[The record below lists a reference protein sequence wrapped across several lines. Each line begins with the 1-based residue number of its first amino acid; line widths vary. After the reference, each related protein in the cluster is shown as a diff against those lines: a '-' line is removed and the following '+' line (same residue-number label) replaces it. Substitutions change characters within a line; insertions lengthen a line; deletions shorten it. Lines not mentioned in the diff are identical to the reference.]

1 MAVVIQAQK
10 LGKRYRLGE
19 SGYATLREKF
29 DVGLRRR
36 TPSENGRRDVWAL
49 QEIDLEIDE
58 GDVVG
63 IVGRN
68 GAGKTTFLKTVAG
81 IVRPTTGVV
90 RVRGRVGAL
99 LEVGTGFHPEL
110 TGRENIFLNG
120 VVLGMSRR
128 EIKRCYEDIVE
139 FSGVER
145 FLETPLKRYSSG
157 MYLRLAF
164 AVAAHVDPDVLIVDE
179 VLAVGDAE
187 FRERCLTRVSEF
199 GREGR
204 TVLFVSHDSGVVGR
218 LCRRAIWLDE
228 GRTLADGPALE
239 VLDRYL
245 GSVARRVSSAP
256 APIAPGSPI
265 SDVSVALLDTS
276 GVPVQTVRR
285 DKTLVLRLQ
294 VTTTERVHG
303 LDAALYVV
311 DRGGGRLVNENVSD
325 GPCAGTLA
333 GPPGRHDVFLTLPP
347 ILAAGQYVVG
357 VWIGTPRET
366 YVSTEVLEFMLLPL
380 PLDQSEARH
389 GLVRPAVSWAAQ
401 PPAPAGPAS

>member
-1 MAVVIQAQK
+1 MAVVIQAEK

-19 SGYATLREKF
+19 GGYATLREKL
-29 DVGLRRR
+29 DGRLRRR
-36 TPSENGRRDVWAL
+36 AFDLERREVWAL
-49 QEIDLEIDE
+49 REIDLEIDE

-128 EIKRCYEDIVE
+128 EIKRRYDDIVE

-187 FRERCLTRVSEF
+187 FRERCLSRVSEF

-218 LCRRAIWLDE
+218 MCRHAIWLDE
-228 GRTLADGPALE
+228 GRPLAVGPALE
-239 VLDRYL
+239 VLDQYL
-245 GSVARRVSSAP
+245 SSVAGHASHQP
-256 APIAPGSPI
+256 APVASGGPI
-265 SDVSVALLDTS
+265 RDVSVAVLDGS
-276 GVPVQTVRR
+276 GDPVQTARR
-285 DKTLVLRLQ
+285 DETLVLRLHL
-294 VTTTERVHG
+294 TTEERVHG
-303 LDAALYVV
+303 LDAAFYVL
-311 DRGGGRLVNENVSD
+311 DRNGARLVYEHVSD
-325 GPCAGTLA
+325 GSFAGALA
-333 GPPGRHDVFLTLPP
+333 GPPARHDVYLTVPP
-347 ILAAGQYVVG
+347 ILDAGRYVVG
-357 VWIGTPRET
+357 VWIGTLHQNFVRA
-366 YVSTEVLEFMLLPL
+366 EVLEFTLLPL
-380 PLDQSEARH
+380 PLDQSEAHH
-389 GLVRPAVSWAAQ
+389 GLVRPDVSWGVQ
-401 PPAPAGPAS
+401 THAPADPVS